1 MANQFGV
8 KKDGVIRV
16 FEVTRKRVNIPG
28 FGLMNAE
35 YFVTNANAI
44 AFVMSSPVHQVMLRE
59 VVTETEA
66 PAKETPAKPKVARK
80 KTTKS

>member
-8 KKDGVIRV
+8 KKEGVTRV

-28 FGLMNAE
+28 FGLMSAE
-35 YFVTNANAI
+35 EFVTNASAI
-44 AFVMSSPVHQVMLRE
+44 AYVMSSPVHQVMLRE

-66 PAKETPAKPKVARK
+66 PAKETPAKPKPTRK